1 MNKINNLV
9 NTLLTQALGPESQEV
24 KATYTLCIPCEGD
37 VQRYEAGSLVQ
48 AEIMLKDWLG
58 AGWPA
63 WIEDTSG
70 ALIHSVAQQTN
81 TIN

>member
-9 NTLLTQALGPESQEV
+9 NTLLAQALGPEAKEV
-24 KATYTLCIPCEGD
+24 KATYTLCIPCQGD

-48 AEIMLKDWLG
+48 AEIMLKDWLR

-63 WIEDTSG
+63 WIEDDSG
-70 ALIHSVAQQTN
+70 AVIHSVAQQN
-81 TIN
+81 STIN

>member
-9 NTLLTQALGPESQEV
+9 NTLLTQALGPEV
-24 KATYTLCIPCEGD
+24 KVLKATYTLCIPCED
-37 VQRYEAGSLVQ
+37 AVQRYEAGSLVQ
-48 AEIMLKDWLG
+48 AEIMLKDWLR

-63 WIEDTSG
+63 WIEDDSG
-70 ALIHSVAQQTN
+70 AVIHSVAQQNN

>member
-1 MNKINNLV
+1 MNHINKIV
-9 NTLLTQALGPESQEV
+9 NTLLTQALGPEAKV
-24 KATYTLCIPCEGD
+24 LKTTYTLCIPCED
-37 VQRYEAGSLVQ
+37 AVQRYEAGSLVQ
-48 AEIMLKDWLG
+48 AEIMLKDWLR

-70 ALIHSVAQQTN
+70 AVIHSVAQQTK

>member
-9 NTLLTQALGPESQEV
+9 NTLLTQALGPEV
-24 KATYTLCIPCEGD
+24 KVLKATYTLCIPCED
-37 VQRYEAGSLVQ
+37 AVQRYEAGSLVQ
-48 AEIMLKDWLG
+48 AEIMLKDWLR

-70 ALIHSVAQQTN
+70 AVIHSVAQQTN

>member
-9 NTLLTQALGPESQEV
+9 NTLLTHALGPEVKEV
-24 KATYTLCIPCEGD
+24 KATYTLGIPCQGD

-48 AEIMLKDWLG
+48 AELMLKDWLG

-70 ALIHSVAQQTN
+70 SLIHSVAQQTK

>member
-1 MNKINNLV
+1 MDHINKIV
-9 NTLLTQALGPESQEV
+9 NALMTQALGPEV
-24 KATYTLCIPCEGD
+24 KVLKATYTLCIPCEGD

-48 AEIMLKDWLG
+48 AELMLKDWLG

-70 ALIHSVAQQTN
+70 SVIHSVAQQTRTLN
-81 TIN
+81 